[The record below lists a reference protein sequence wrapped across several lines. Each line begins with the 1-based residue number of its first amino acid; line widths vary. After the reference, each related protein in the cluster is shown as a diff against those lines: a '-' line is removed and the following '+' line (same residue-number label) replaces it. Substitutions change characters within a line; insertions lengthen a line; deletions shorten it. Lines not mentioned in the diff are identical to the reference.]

1 MLYGVSPIVILMLL
15 QAESL
20 PSEEW
25 KRRAAQSVALAQ
37 QAESPAELVEAMDN
51 CWRADAWRDG
61 LEVADLAAT
70 RFGQDTT
77 IVARRA
83 RALWRAGRLEEAEV
97 LLAPLADETRDPVAL
112 CTLVASALSRGDA
125 RRAEALGKRLHT
137 LRPIGATEL
146 HSLIAVHLAND
157 SLGGLVPLLRSC
169 EQSADARNG
178 YPETHIAESI
188 LGMAQFFQAVGPRP
202 LNVLVSPG
210 VADMPMLVGF
220 NLPYCQAHINGRGP
234 YRLIVDT
241 GGSIT
246 LSLDRSIAEDLELA
260 ALSEGAVH
268 GVAGRE
274 PSGQALVH
282 RLHIGTIELER
293 VMTRAFTLPAP
304 VKAAADGVI
313 GAGVFADSRLVL
325 DFGAARLTAEHSRA
339 APGRGEPFPIRIVSD
354 AKLVTPVRLN
364 EQRVLAVLDTG
375 ADIVALAPSFVR
387 AHLDAAEPR
396 PLPVA
401 GLGVG
406 DQPAV
411 AITLAPP
418 VNAQIGARTFER
430 LGTVG
435 LGALDQ
441 LLSPMLGVQVDAL
454 IGMQV
459 FRKMS
464 AFTVDFARAQAW
476 VEWLDA
482 PSGG

>member
-1 MLYGVSPIVILMLL
+1 MLYRVSPIVILMLL

-25 KRRAAQSVALAQ
+25 KRRAAQSLALAE
-37 QAESPAELVEAMDN
+37 QAESPAELVDAMDN
-51 CWRADAWRDG
+51 CWRADEWRGG
-61 LEVADLAAT
+61 LKVANLAAA
-70 RFGQDTT
+70 RFGQDAG
-77 IVARRA
+77 IAARRA

-97 LLAPLADETRDPVAL
+97 LLAPLVDESRDPVAL

-146 HSLIAVHLAND
+146 HSLIAVHLATD

-169 EQSADARNG
+169 EQAADARNG
-178 YPETHIAESI
+178 YPETYIAETI
-188 LGMAQFFQAVGPRP
+188 LGMAQFFQAAGPRP

-210 VADMPMLVGF
+210 VAEMPVLAGF
-220 NLPYCQAHINGRGP
+220 NLPYCEAHINGRGP

-246 LSLDRSIAEDLELA
+246 LSLDRSIAEELELH

-268 GVAGRE
+268 GVGGRQT
-274 PSGQALVH
+274 SGQALVQ
-282 RLHIGTIELER
+282 RLHVGTIEMER
-293 VMTRAFTLPAP
+293 IMTRVFTLPAP
-304 VKAAADGVI
+304 VKAVADGVI
-313 GAGVFADSRLVL
+313 GTGVFADCRLVL
-325 DFGAARLTAEHSRA
+325 DFGAATLSAEHSSARA
-339 APGRGEPFPIRIVSD
+339 GRGEPFPIRIVAD

-375 ADIVALAPSFVR
+375 ADIVALAPSFLR
-387 AHLDAAEPR
+387 EHLGAAESR
-396 PLPVA
+396 RLPVA

-406 DQPAV
+406 EKEAI

-418 VNAQIGARTFER
+418 VNAQIGARTFEK
-430 LGTVG
+430 LGAVG
-435 LGALDQ
+435 LDALDQ

-454 IGMQV
+454 LGMQI
-459 FRKMS
+459 FRRMS
-464 AFTVDFARAQAW
+464 AFTVDFPHARAWA
-476 VEWLDA
+476 EWLDA